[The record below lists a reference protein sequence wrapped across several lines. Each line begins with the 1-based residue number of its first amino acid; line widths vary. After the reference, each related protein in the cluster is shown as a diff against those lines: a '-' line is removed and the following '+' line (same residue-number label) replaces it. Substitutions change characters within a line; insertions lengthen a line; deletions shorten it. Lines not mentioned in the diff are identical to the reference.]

1 MVTQVTL
8 LATYNKEQG
17 KFKSW
22 VKANNSFHCP
32 LFGYERILT
41 HRKNI
46 FNTKRN

>member
-1 MVTQVTL
+1 M
-8 LATYNKEQG
+8 
-17 KFKSW
+17 

-46 FNTKRN
+46 FNTK